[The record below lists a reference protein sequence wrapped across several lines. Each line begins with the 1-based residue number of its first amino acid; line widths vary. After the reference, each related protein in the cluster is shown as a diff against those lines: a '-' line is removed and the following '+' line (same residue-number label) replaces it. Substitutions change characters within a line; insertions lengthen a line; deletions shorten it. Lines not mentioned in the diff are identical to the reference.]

1 MCRHLNRKVENDSN
15 IDSFNLIADIEM
27 LRENPETLHT
37 RSL

>member
-1 MCRHLNRKVENDSN
+1 MCRHNRKVENASN
-15 IDSFNLIADIEM
+15 IDSLIADIEM